1 MAGDSLSD
9 RSGTMTMTVSRRT
22 VVATAALLALAFGG
36 APAALSAGPSVY
48 DYGPAPEFAA
58 IDAWINAEP
67 LTMAGLRGKVVL
79 VEFWTYSCINCL
91 RTLPRIIAWQDAFKD
106 QGLVVIGVHTPEFA
120 YERDKRGLQAV
131 IARLGITYP
140 VAQDNRYATWKAYGN
155 EYWPALY
162 VVDRQGHIV
171 LKHFGEG
178 DERYIENALRALLA
192 RDAESQIR

>member
-36 APAALSAGPSVY
+36 APAASSAGPSFY

-79 VEFWTYSCINCL
+79 VDFWTYSCINCL
-91 RTLPRIIAWQDAFKD
+91 RTLPRIIAWHNAFKD

-120 YERDKRGLQAV
+120 YERDKRGLQAA

-140 VAQDNRYATWKAYGN
+140 VAQDNHYATWKAYGN

-178 DERYIENALRALLA
+178 DERYIEDALRALLA
-192 RDAESQIR
+192 RDRESKIR

>member
-1 MAGDSLSD
+1 
-9 RSGTMTMTVSRRT
+9 MTMTVSRRT

-36 APAALSAGPSVY
+36 ASAGPSFY

-79 VEFWTYSCINCL
+79 VDFWTYSCINCL
-91 RTLPRIIAWQDAFKD
+91 RTLPRIIAWHDAFKD

-120 YERDKRGLQAV
+120 YERDKRGLQAA
-131 IARLGITYP
+131 ITRLGITYP
-140 VAQDNRYATWKAYGN
+140 VAQDNHYATWKAYGN

-192 RDAESQIR
+192 RDAERQIR